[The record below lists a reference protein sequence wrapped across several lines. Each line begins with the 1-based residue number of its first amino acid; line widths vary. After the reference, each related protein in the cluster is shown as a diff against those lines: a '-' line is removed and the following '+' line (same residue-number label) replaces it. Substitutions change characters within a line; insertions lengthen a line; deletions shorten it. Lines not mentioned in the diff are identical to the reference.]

1 MGDYITE
8 GFVVVK
14 SGEKRRL
21 EHVEI
26 FESSHPIPDE
36 RSIVG
41 ADRLIKILEKADKE
55 DLIFAAIT
63 GGSSAL
69 VNKPAGEITLEDL
82 QKINTALLNC
92 GAEIGKI
99 NTVRKHLC
107 LLKGGRLVQYGQPA
121 MVITLTFVHT
131 AGYAMARFM
140 SSRSNYICG
149 CSAGA

>member
-1 MGDYITE
+1 M
-8 GFVVVK
+8 
-14 SGEKRRL
+14 
-21 EHVEI
+21 
-26 FESSHPIPDE
+26 
-36 RSIVG
+36 
-41 ADRLIKILEKADKE
+41 EKADKE

-121 MVITLTFVHT
+121 MVITLTFDT
-131 AGYAMARFM
+131 APPDMPWPDLCLPDPTTFADAVQVLEDFQLWEGAPARIKAFLTHGLNHPELV
-140 SSRSNYICG
+140 R
-149 CSAGA
+149 

>member
-1 MGDYITE
+1 M
-8 GFVVVK
+8 
-14 SGEKRRL
+14 
-21 EHVEI
+21 EI

-121 MVITLTFVHT
+121 MVITLTFDT
-131 AGYAMARFM
+131 AR
-140 SSRSNYICG
+140 RICHG
-149 CSAGA
+149 QIYVFQIQLHLRMQCRCLKISVSGKPCAY